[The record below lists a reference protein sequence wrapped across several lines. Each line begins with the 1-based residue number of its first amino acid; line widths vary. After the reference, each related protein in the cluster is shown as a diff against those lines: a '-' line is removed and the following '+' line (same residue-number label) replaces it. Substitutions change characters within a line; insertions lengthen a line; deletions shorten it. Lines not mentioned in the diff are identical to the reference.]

1 MELIQLPFFGR
12 SAQPSQTHF
21 KRKFSVTPCGVFD
34 EVTQTGEL
42 YLFSQLLGKT
52 NSNHILSIL
61 NIAVLKKKAIV
72 GGKARVLRLNF
83 DNCSVQKCYLM
94 IAYACYLVK
103 NDHYDLVEIHFRI
116 AGHTKF
122 SPDRMFAYFSE
133 LLKAL
138 DLFEVE
144 DIVHAWMAEYVISK
158 GKLPYSVTSLE
169 STTSGK
175 TDHFFD
181 FKDFFKGHFKAFD
194 GISSHHLIQIS
205 RKPRESLFRPRSSVT
220 IHPGSKSPFG
230 KTRMNLILSSK
241 SYPLSLSKPPRSK
254 ISEIASPSSPQ
265 ENFPMSP
272 RLQCKDFVSLKP
284 LIPLFKKFL

>member
-1 MELIQLPFFGR
+1 
-12 SAQPSQTHF
+12 
-21 KRKFSVTPCGVFD
+21 
-34 EVTQTGEL
+34 
-42 YLFSQLLGKT
+42 
-52 NSNHILSIL
+52 
-61 NIAVLKKKAIV
+61 
-72 GGKARVLRLNF
+72 
-83 DNCSVQKCYLM
+83 M

-181 FKDFFKGHFKAFD
+181 FKDFFKGLFKAFE

-205 RKPRESLFRPRSSVT
+205 RKPKGIVVQTKEFSNDSSWVEV
-220 IHPGSKSPFG
+220 PFW
-230 KTRMNLILSSK
+230 KNKNEFDPEFKELPVV
-241 SYPLSLSKPPRSK
+241 PLKAAKIKDLRDSLSF
-254 ISEIASPSSPQ
+254 IPSGKLSYVP
-265 ENFPMSP
+265 
-272 RLQCKDFVSLKP
+272 
-284 LIPLFKKFL
+284 